1 MTPERATTD
10 SLWFQHTVA
19 IIWDFD
25 KTLIP
30 GYMQAPLLRHFGVD
44 EVEFWREVNAL
55 PDWYRRHGSQRVSTD
70 VVYLHHLLEY
80 VRAGAMAGLSNE
92 LLRRLGSQLTFYP
105 GLPDFFERLRRRVA
119 DDPRYRQHD
128 IRLEHYVIS
137 NGLRQM
143 ILGSAIAPYVDDV
156 WACEF
161 VDAPHPPG
169 YLRGEQQALFP
180 PEAGAPDPN
189 ERSHRAGEV
198 TEVGYLIDN
207 TSKTRAIFEINKGSN
222 KYPREI
228 DVNASIAPGDR
239 RVPFERMIYVAD
251 GPSDIPAF
259 SLVGGSGGATFGVYR
274 RDSRGE
280 FLQIKEL
287 ARQGRI
293 QAFGDADYSVGSH
306 TALWLETEVERICDG
321 IVQTQQR
328 ALVDRIGAPARH
340 IADDRRPPAGDLDAP
355 EQATEELAVAKSRP
369 GRRAAAR
376 SSARSRRG
384 APAKAESNEKPDHDS
399 RPPEVPLAERLTLV
413 RGRSGAEAD
422 GADASQPSV
431 DAPSEPGPAEPMPRS
446 IRGV

>member
-1 MTPERATTD
+1 MAPERAATD

-30 GYMQAPLLRHFGVD
+30 GYMQRPLLRHFGVD

-55 PDWYRRHGSQRVSTD
+55 PDWYQRHGSQRVSTD

-92 LLRRLGSQLTFYP
+92 LLRRLGASLTFYP
-105 GLPDFFERLRRRVA
+105 GLPDFFDRIRRRVA
-119 DDPRYRQHD
+119 DHPLYRQHD
-128 IRLEHYVIS
+128 IRLEHYVVS

-143 ILGSAIAPYVDDV
+143 ILGSGIAPYLEDV

-161 VDAPHPPG
+161 IDAPHPPG
-169 YLRGEQQALFP
+169 YLRGEQQSLFP
-180 PEAGAPDPN
+180 PDGDAPAPVGGS
-189 ERSHRAGEV
+189 RPAGEI

-222 KYPREI
+222 KYPQEI
-228 DVNASIAPGDR
+228 DVNAAIARRDR

-287 ARQGRI
+287 QRQGRI
-293 QAFGDADYSVGSH
+293 QAFSEADYSAGSH
-306 TALWLETEVERICDG
+306 TALWLETEVERICDA
-321 IVQTQQR
+321 IVRTQQR
-328 ALVDRIGAPARH
+328 ALADRIGPPARH
-340 IADDRRPPAGDLDAP
+340 IADDRRLASGDLEAP
-355 EQATEELAVAKSRP
+355 EQAAEELAAAAPRP
-369 GRRAAAR
+369 RRRAAQGSSTR
-376 SSARSRRG
+376 SGRR
-384 APAKAESNEKPDHDS
+384 PVEAKRVTRAEPQRET
-399 RPPEVPLAERLTLV
+399 RPSEVPLAERLTLV
-413 RGRSGAEAD
+413 RGDEEAT
-422 GADASQPSV
+422 
-431 DAPSEPGPAEPMPRS
+431 SEPGPAEPMPRAV
-446 IRGV
+446 RGL

>member
-1 MTPERATTD
+1 MAPERATTD

-30 GYMQAPLLRHFGVD
+30 GYMQRPLLRHFGID

-55 PDWYRRHGSQRVSTD
+55 PDWYRRHGSLRVSTD

-80 VRAGAMAGLSNE
+80 VRAGAMAGLSND
-92 LLRRLGSQLTFYP
+92 LLRRLGGALTFYP
-105 GLPDFFERLRRRVA
+105 GLPDFFERMRRRVA
-119 DDPRYRQHD
+119 DDPLYRQHD
-128 IRLEHYVIS
+128 IRLEHYVVS

-143 ILGSAIAPYVDDV
+143 ILGSAIAPFVEDV

-161 VDAPHPPG
+161 IDTPHPPG

-180 PEAGAPDPN
+180 AEENAPMRVGRARP
-189 ERSHRAGEV
+189 AGEI

-207 TSKTRAIFEINKGSN
+207 TSKTRAIFEVNKGSN

-228 DVNASIAPGDR
+228 DVNAAMAPRDR

-259 SLVGGSGGATFGVYR
+259 SLVGGSGGATFGVYG

-287 ARQGRI
+287 QRQGRI
-293 QAFGDADYSVGSH
+293 QAFGEADYSAGSH
-306 TALWLETEVERICDG
+306 TALWLETEVERICDT
-321 IVQTQQR
+321 IVRTQQR
-328 ALVDRIGAPARH
+328 ALVDRIGPPARH
-340 IADDRRPPAGDLDAP
+340 IADEDRSLAAGDLEAP
-355 EQATEELAVAKSRP
+355 EQAAEGLA
-369 GRRAAAR
+369 
-376 SSARSRRG
+376 SARSRPRRPKTKAAPTRSERG
-384 APAKAESNEKPDHDS
+384 TAPVKRPTTVRPDLGD
-399 RPPEVPLAERLTLV
+399 RPPEVSLAERLTLV
-413 RGRSGAEAD
+413 RAEQPAD
-422 GADASQPSV
+422 DDVKA
-431 DAPSEPGPAEPMPRS
+431 EPGPAEPMPRS
-446 IRGV
+446 LRGV